1 MRGTLTLIFV
11 FLQTEPFISSN
22 EFNLLKEEVFAQDRD
37 LDRMT
42 LISKSSSR
50 GLDMEHVA
58 KILQPFLHVTP
69 FVIESINILIIKN
82 SIGSAHVASILKML
96 TTTLNKHLIQGI
108 ARYIQQITSKFR
120 EVEMLVPEVVE
131 KISEEEEEKPKK
143 TLKTEST
150 AESKIKLVKKWV
162 NKTCF

>member
-1 MRGTLTLIFV
+1 
-11 FLQTEPFISSN
+11 
-22 EFNLLKEEVFAQDRD
+22 
-37 LDRMT
+37 
-42 LISKSSSR
+42 
-50 GLDMEHVA
+50 
-58 KILQPFLHVTP
+58 
-69 FVIESINILIIKN
+69 
-82 SIGSAHVASILKML
+82 ML

-150 AESKIKLVKKWV
+150 GESKIKLVKKWV
-162 NKTCF
+162 HKTCF